1 MSSARVLAG
10 VAGTG
15 ASFLAGGLAKEKYDQ
30 YKVASPSPLLET
42 VNKTVMKS
50 NPWQLSAQE
59 GDRERTFIMIKPD
72 GVQRGLV
79 GDIIKRFEQKGF
91 KLVAIRMMRP
101 GRKHLEDHYAD
112 LSKRP
117 FFPGLVKYM
126 DSGPVVAMCWEGEGV
141 VKTGRV
147 MLGETNPRD
156 SKPGTIRGDYCIQV
170 SIMTDTFCL
179 LVL

>member
-1 MSSARVLAG
+1 M
-10 VAGTG
+10 G
-15 ASFLAGGLAKEKYDQ
+15 AFKEN
-30 YKVASPSPLLET
+30 VF
-42 VNKTVMKS
+42 MKS
-50 NPWQLSAQE
+50 LSVAAEESQ
-59 GDRERTFIMIKPD
+59 RERSFIMIKPD

-79 GDIIKRFEQKGF
+79 GEIIKRFEQKGF
-91 KLVAIRMMRP
+91 KLIAIRMMRP
-101 GRKHLEDHYAD
+101 GQKHLEEHYAD

-126 DSGPVVAMCWEGEGV
+126 DSGPVVAMCWEGDGV

-170 SIMTDTFCL
+170 GRNVIHGSDSVESANHEINLWFKGDELTAWTPAAIDW
-179 LVL
+179 VYGEN

>member
-1 MSSARVLAG
+1 
-10 VAGTG
+10 
-15 ASFLAGGLAKEKYDQ
+15 
-30 YKVASPSPLLET
+30 
-42 VNKTVMKS
+42 
-50 NPWQLSAQE
+50 
-59 GDRERTFIMIKPD
+59 
-72 GVQRGLV
+72 
-79 GDIIKRFEQKGF
+79 
-91 KLVAIRMMRP
+91 MRP
-101 GRKHLEDHYAD
+101 GRKHLEEHYAD

-170 SIMTDTFCL
+170 RRISTPPFLFWKNCKSSCSRLDAT
-179 LVL
+179 